1 MINENINEEITQ
13 EEISEV
19 ERLNTEFVEFLHTKG
34 IKAKFKLAFTNM
46 KESAKTQHEKDV
58 KSFNEIKEKSK
69 EDNKEFYEFL
79 HTKGFKAKVKLV
91 IENIKKSA
99 KENKVNV
106 NHKNDINEKILNQE
120 LELFLKNKNL
130 NDKYTVEIKKINE

>member
-1 MINENINEEITQ
+1 MNYEKINEEITQ

-19 ERLNTEFVEFLHTKG
+19 ERLNTEFVEFLHTKD